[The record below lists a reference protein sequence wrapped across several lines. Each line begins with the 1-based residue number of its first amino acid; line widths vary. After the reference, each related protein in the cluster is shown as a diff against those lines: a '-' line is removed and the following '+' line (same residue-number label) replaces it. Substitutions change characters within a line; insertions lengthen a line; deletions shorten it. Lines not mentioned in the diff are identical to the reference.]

1 MTPGTPDIA
10 ELKRQTADLQRYAEI
25 SNIIYNLSQSES
37 EPISK
42 HLSTEDA
49 RVMDRVRARLSEK
62 FASSEENARLR
73 AENERLVEESARL
86 RVGLNSAVGYMM
98 NAQIDL
104 RTGAPKQTAINTVNG
119 GIDVLRAA
127 LGAPK

>member
-1 MTPGTPDIA
+1 MSELEKPLGLPEQKPMTVDDRNRAISD
-10 ELKRQTADLQRYAEI
+10 LKAKLKADVDY
-25 SNIIYNLSQSES
+25 
-37 EPISK
+37 
-42 HLSTEDA
+42 LSTI
-49 RVMDRVRARLSEK
+49 ARLE
-62 FASSEENARLR
+62 ASLLAAAASAERLE
-73 AENERLVEESARL
+73 AENERLTEESARL

-104 RTGAPKQTAINTVNG
+104 RTGAPKQTAINTING